1 MPNRNGGAI
10 GSGRELVAHV
20 ARGSVVAEGRP
31 SNEGEHLV
39 TAGQTELQAG
49 LAAILPGSWQAA
61 LAAAEEL
68 ARRLQYLDWQ
78 DRAKLLDEYLWIE
91 ARTRLSTDG
100 VTAVVN
106 RHPEIF
112 RRGHPAVAYAT
123 WCTAIVASV
132 LQLLGEDGRADC
144 AEHAL
149 TLLLSR
155 RPEHQDSAD
164 AWLER
169 ATPEDLQ
176 RELAKLP
183 GYAFLLLTLSPNDSA
198 ESFIARDAFW
208 TAMLG

>member
-1 MPNRNGGAI
+1 
-10 GSGRELVAHV
+10 VAHA
-20 ARGSVVAEGRP
+20 ARGQVVADESP
-31 SNEGEHLV
+31 DNEGERLV
-39 TAGQTELQAG
+39 TADQTELQAG

-68 ARRLQYLDWQ
+68 AWRLQYLAWP
-78 DRAKLLDEYLWIE
+78 DRAKLLDEYLWME
-91 ARTRLSTDG
+91 ARARLSTDG

-106 RHPEIF
+106 RHPETF
-112 RRGHPAVAYAT
+112 RRAHPAVAYAT

-132 LQLLGEDGRADC
+132 LQLLGEDGRAGC

-155 RPEHQDSAD
+155 RPEHRDAAD
-164 AWLER
+164 AWLVG
-169 ATPEDLQ
+169 ATPEELQ
-176 RELAKLP
+176 RELARLP
-183 GYAFLLLTLSPNDSA
+183 GYAFLLLTLCPNDSA